1 MLKLFEKLND
11 FRRKQGQRYD
21 LKSLL
26 FVSVLGIL
34 SSADSY
40 RKIEIFIKGRF
51 LELKERFNLNWKRPP
66 SYSTIRNAIQGVS
79 SKELEAI
86 FREDALAKLEN
97 LKNDDETLNFSFDGK
112 AVKGSFDNFKDVK
125 AIQILSVFCNNY
137 KLIMAHEE
145 IEEKTNEIPVAQ
157 ILIPS
162 MQFKDAIFTC
172 DALNCQ
178 TKTINNIVQSENE
191 FVVQV
196 KNNQKFLLEDIIH
209 TTKTQMPIETFKE
222 TPEKGHGRITSRTT
236 SVFKI
241 SNIRNH
247 EQKWDGI
254 NYIVEVQRERK
265 LFSTKDKAY
274 KDSSEIS
281 YYISTTILTAEK
293 FNSTIRAHWAIE
305 NSNHYV
311 RDVVLMEDASR
322 IRIKPQNMVKLKSFA
337 MNILRSNKV
346 CGIASRLY
354 ENAVNI
360 NKLFE
365 LNLE

>member
-1 MLKLFEKLND
+1 MLKLLENLND

-34 SSADSY
+34 SNADSY

-51 LELKERFNLNWKRPP
+51 TELKERFNLNWKRHP

-79 SKELEAI
+79 SDELETI

-97 LKNDDETLNFSFDGK
+97 LKNDGETLEFSFDGK
-112 AVKGSFDNFKDVK
+112 VVKGSFDNFKDVK

-145 IEEKTNEIPVAQ
+145 IADKTNEIPIAQ
-157 ILIPS
+157 SLIPS
-162 MQFKDAIFTC
+162 LQFKDAIFTC

-178 TKTINNIVQSENE
+178 TNTINKIIQSENE

-196 KNNQKFLLEDIIH
+196 KSNQKFLLDDILRTVEI
-209 TTKTQMPIETFKE
+209 KMPIETFKE
-222 TPEKGHGRITSRTT
+222 IPEKAHGRITSRTT
-236 SVFKI
+236 SVFDI
-241 SNIRNH
+241 SNIRNL
-247 EQKWDGI
+247 EQKWDGV
-254 NYIVEVQRERK
+254 NCIVEVQRDRK
-265 LFSTKDKAY
+265 LFSTKEKVY

-281 YYISTTILTAEK
+281 YYISTAILTAEK

-305 NSNHYV
+305 NSNYYV
-311 RDVVLMEDASR
+311 RDVALREDSSR
-322 IRIKPQNMVKLKSFA
+322 IRVNPQNMVRLKSFA
-337 MNILRSNKV
+337 MNILRSNNV
-346 CGIASRLY
+346 CSIARRLY

-360 NKLFE
+360 KMLFE